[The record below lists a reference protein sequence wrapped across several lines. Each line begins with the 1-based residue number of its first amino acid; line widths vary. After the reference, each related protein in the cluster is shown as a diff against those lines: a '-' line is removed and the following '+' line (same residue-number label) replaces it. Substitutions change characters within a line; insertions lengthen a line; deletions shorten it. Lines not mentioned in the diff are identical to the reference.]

1 MKKTETKNPEV
12 LKVMNY
18 FSDVATS
25 NIFGFGDEV
34 HVYDFAK
41 DDSVSSFGYMFWWN
55 LNEQKCGIEYMNTPG
70 SIENDE
76 PCRTAQDFINYIED
90 SI

>member
-1 MKKTETKNPEV
+1 MKKTETKNPEF

-18 FSDVATS
+18 FSDV
-25 NIFGFGDEV
+25 NFFENYEREV

-41 DDSVSSFGYMFWWN
+41 DDLVSSFGYMFLWN
-55 LNEQKCGIEYMNTPG
+55 LDEQKCGIEYMNTPG
-70 SIENDE
+70 SIQNDE
-76 PCRTAQDFINYIED
+76 PCRTAQDFINYVED

>member
-1 MKKTETKNPEV
+1 MKKTETKNSEL

-18 FSDVATS
+18 FSDVTFFE
-25 NIFGFGDEV
+25 NRTGDEV

-55 LNEQKCGIEYMNTPG
+55 LDEQKCGIEYMNTPG
-70 SIENDE
+70 SIQNDE

>member
-1 MKKTETKNPEV
+1 MTKTETKNPEV

-18 FSDVATS
+18 FSDVTFS
-25 NIFGFGDEV
+25 EYFKEV
-34 HVYDFAK
+34 HVHDFAK

-55 LNEQKCGIEYMNTPG
+55 LDDQQCGIEYMNTQG

>member
-1 MKKTETKNPEV
+1 MKKTETKNPEF

-18 FSDVATS
+18 FSDVTFFE
-25 NIFGFGDEV
+25 NRTGDEV

-55 LNEQKCGIEYMNTPG
+55 LDEQKCGIEYMNTPG
-70 SIENDE
+70 SIQNDE

>member
-1 MKKTETKNPEV
+1 MKKTETKNPEF

-18 FSDVATS
+18 FSDVTFFE
-25 NIFGFGDEV
+25 NYTGDEV

-55 LNEQKCGIEYMNTPG
+55 LDEQKCGIEYMNTPG
-70 SIENDE
+70 SIQNDE

>member
-1 MKKTETKNPEV
+1 MKKTETKNPEL

-18 FSDVATS
+18 FSDVT
-25 NIFGFGDEV
+25 FFETYTGDEV

-55 LNEQKCGIEYMNTPG
+55 LDEQKCGIEYMNTPG
-70 SIENDE
+70 SIQNDE

>member
-1 MKKTETKNPEV
+1 MKKTETKNPEF

-18 FSDVATS
+18 FSDVTFS
-25 NIFGFGDEV
+25 EYFKEV

-55 LNEQKCGIEYMNTPG
+55 LDEQECGIEYMNTQG
-70 SIENDE
+70 SIENEE
-76 PCRTAQDFINYIED
+76 PCRTAQDFINYIEN

>member
-1 MKKTETKNPEV
+1 MTKTETKNPEF

-18 FSDVATS
+18 FSDVTFFD
-25 NIFGFGDEV
+25 NVNGEEV
-34 HVYDFAK
+34 HVHDFAK
-41 DDSVSSFGYMFWWN
+41 DDNISSFGYMFWWN
-55 LNEQKCGIEYMNTPG
+55 FDEQECGIEYMNTPG

-90 SI
+90 SM

>member
-1 MKKTETKNPEV
+1 MKKTETKNSEL

-18 FSDVATS
+18 FSDVTFFE
-25 NIFGFGDEV
+25 NCTGDEV

-55 LNEQKCGIEYMNTPG
+55 LDEQKCGIEYMNTPG
-70 SIENDE
+70 SIQNDE

>member
-1 MKKTETKNPEV
+1 MTKTETKNPEV

-18 FSDVATS
+18 FSDVTFS
-25 NIFGFGDEV
+25 EHFKEV

-55 LNEQKCGIEYMNTPG
+55 LDEQECGIEYMNTQG
-70 SIENDE
+70 SIENEE
-76 PCRTAQDFINYIED
+76 PCRTAQDFINYIEN

>member
-1 MKKTETKNPEV
+1 MKKTETKSPEF

-18 FSDVATS
+18 FSDVNLFENCT
-25 NIFGFGDEV
+25 GDEV

-55 LNEQKCGIEYMNTPG
+55 LDEQKCGIEYMNTPG
-70 SIENDE
+70 SIQNDE
-76 PCRTAQDFINYIED
+76 PCRTAQDFINYVED

>member
-1 MKKTETKNPEV
+1 MKKTETKNSEL

-18 FSDVATS
+18 FSDVT
-25 NIFGFGDEV
+25 FFETYTGDEV

-41 DDSVSSFGYMFWWN
+41 YDSVSSFGYMFWWN
-55 LNEQKCGIEYMNTPG
+55 LDEQKCGIEYMNTPG
-70 SIENDE
+70 SIQNDE